1 MQIIPHSSSI
11 FVSTN
16 QYELLLD
23 ELKARLPGLEDSI
36 QCIAQETAERK
47 RERDAFITQ
56 YYTYIKNMIKGTMKV
71 EEEKKSTAIL
81 AVQEPPSTRSV
92 SD

>member
-1 MQIIPHSSSI
+1 MHS
-11 FVSTN
+11 TR
-16 QYELLLD
+16 D
-23 ELKARLPGLEDSI
+23 CRKK
-36 QCIAQETAERK
+36 ERE

-81 AVQEPPSTRSV
+81 AVQEPPSIRSV

>member
-47 RERDAFITQ
+47 RERERERERE
-56 YYTYIKNMIKGTMKV
+56 M
-71 EEEKKSTAIL
+71 
-81 AVQEPPSTRSV
+81 RS
-92 SD
+92 SLSIIHTLRI